1 MLPNILFLLLLFIS
15 LSTANIVIFNI
26 LSILLPQQRIV
37 ISIFLSYSFRLLQ
50 HLRRLRLLLV
60 SSFNFIIFFCL
71 VLLSPMF
78 TSSTLRTIQLQSM
91 FILLFRPFV
100 AINLLP
106 FQQFIECLFI
116 ISAITANIISIPWEC
131 MTKWCLRFMIYRNSL
146 FIRVLI
152 DRFAGIIIVNISIFR
167 VATQIAREMAIN
179 GILLVLRCIRTTSS

>member
-116 ISAITANIISIPWEC
+116 ISAITANIISIP
-131 MTKWCLRFMIYRNSL
+131 
-146 FIRVLI
+146 
-152 DRFAGIIIVNISIFR
+152 
-167 VATQIAREMAIN
+167 
-179 GILLVLRCIRTTSS
+179 

>member
-179 GILLVLRCIRTTSS
+179 GILHVLRCIRTTSS